1 MSKYTI
7 TIIDTIGIQGYIFGT
22 NQLKQNVGASYL
34 VDCSTRNWVAESLPK
49 PHNVFDP
56 QLESLDPFTSQTI
69 ENDNLAAEVVYAGGG
84 NTMIIFANLEDAI
97 SFSRRLTS
105 KVLYDA
111 HGLELALVH
120 EEFDWQGEKAL
131 GGKAGVVSCAMKKLA
146 LKKANHFSSSPI
158 LGLGVTA
165 ACAFTGLPA
174 VGYDDERKNRRL
186 ISTEVE
192 AKLNAVGYANERL
205 ERLIKFGC
213 WKPARR
219 FEDLGST
226 HGESSYIAVVH
237 TDGNGMAT
245 RIKKIRDEF
254 GRSSQNREYI
264 KKMRS
269 FSLCV
274 QQAAKESL
282 QSTIDKLIRS
292 ICHKNGKNFI
302 GRKNEIELQDN
313 ILPFRPIVFGG
324 DDATFIC
331 DGRLGLDL
339 AAHYLQIFSNHSL
352 PDDGKPAYCRGGIAV
367 VKTHYPFSRAYA
379 LAEDLCKSAKE
390 YITKRQQMP
399 YNEGGLTAM
408 DWHFAVSGLARDLK
422 DVRKREYV
430 SVEGDP
436 LLMRPVRLS
445 DPKKDWQSW
454 DMFLKVVSE
463 FQSEDGPWSDRR
475 NKIKLLQNALRAGS
489 AGAEQFLKV
498 YNPSGL
504 PEIPK
509 RPDMTM
515 KGWQGGRCGYFDA
528 IEAMDFLV
536 LMEGD

>member
-1 MSKYTI
+1 
-7 TIIDTIGIQGYIFGT
+7 
-22 NQLKQNVGASYL
+22 
-34 VDCSTRNWVAESLPK
+34 
-49 PHNVFDP
+49 
-56 QLESLDPFTSQTI
+56 
-69 ENDNLAAEVVYAGGG
+69 
-84 NTMIIFANLEDAI
+84 MIIFANLEDAI

-274 QQAAKESL
+274 QQAAE
-282 QSTIDKLIRS
+282 D
-292 ICHKNGKNFI
+292 F
-302 GRKNEIELQDN
+302 E
-313 ILPFRPIVFGG
+313 
-324 DDATFIC
+324 
-331 DGRLGLDL
+331 
-339 AAHYLQIFSNHSL
+339 
-352 PDDGKPAYCRGGIAV
+352 KP
-367 VKTHYPFSRAYA
+367 
-379 LAEDLCKSAKE
+379 
-390 YITKRQQMP
+390 
-399 YNEGGLTAM
+399 N
-408 DWHFAVSGLARDLK
+408 
-422 DVRKREYV
+422 
-430 SVEGDP
+430 
-436 LLMRPVRLS
+436 
-445 DPKKDWQSW
+445 
-454 DMFLKVVSE
+454 
-463 FQSEDGPWSDRR
+463 
-475 NKIKLLQNALRAGS
+475 
-489 AGAEQFLKV
+489 
-498 YNPSGL
+498 
-504 PEIPK
+504 
-509 RPDMTM
+509 
-515 KGWQGGRCGYFDA
+515 
-528 IEAMDFLV
+528 
-536 LMEGD
+536 

>member
-1 MSKYTI
+1 M
-7 TIIDTIGIQGYIFGT
+7 
-22 NQLKQNVGASYL
+22 
-34 VDCSTRNWVAESLPK
+34 
-49 PHNVFDP
+49 
-56 QLESLDPFTSQTI
+56 
-69 ENDNLAAEVVYAGGG
+69 
-84 NTMIIFANLEDAI
+84 
-97 SFSRRLTS
+97 
-105 KVLYDA
+105 
-111 HGLELALVH
+111 
-120 EEFDWQGEKAL
+120 
-131 GGKAGVVSCAMKKLA
+131 
-146 LKKANHFSSSPI
+146 
-158 LGLGVTA
+158 
-165 ACAFTGLPA
+165 
-174 VGYDDERKNRRL
+174 
-186 ISTEVE
+186 
-192 AKLNAVGYANERL
+192 
-205 ERLIKFGC
+205 
-213 WKPARR
+213 
-219 FEDLGST
+219 
-226 HGESSYIAVVH
+226 
-237 TDGNGMAT
+237 
-245 RIKKIRDEF
+245 
-254 GRSSQNREYI
+254 
-264 KKMRS
+264 
-269 FSLCV
+269 
-274 QQAAKESL
+274 
-282 QSTIDKLIRS
+282 IRS